1 MEKKMI
7 DISLDNIEDE
17 VTLKTMISDLSERDK
32 KIITMAMD
40 GYSCSE
46 IGETLDITEQWV
58 LKIVKRFKERWEKG
72 E

>member
-1 MEKKMI
+1 MI